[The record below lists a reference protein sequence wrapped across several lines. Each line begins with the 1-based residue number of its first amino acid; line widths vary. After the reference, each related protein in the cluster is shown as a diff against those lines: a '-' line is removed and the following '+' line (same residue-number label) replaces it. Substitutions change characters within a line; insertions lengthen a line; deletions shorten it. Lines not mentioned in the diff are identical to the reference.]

1 MAPSYQPKY
10 AIIMKNWLANLKVS
24 RGSEIAIGIVI
35 IDVCEGSA
43 LEALPHMENIVL
55 AQPKGFT
62 SLQSAIS
69 YVYKSHQVRNLESA
83 QVSVAGMVK

>member
-1 MAPSYQPKY
+1 M
-10 AIIMKNWLANLKVS
+10 
-24 RGSEIAIGIVI
+24 I